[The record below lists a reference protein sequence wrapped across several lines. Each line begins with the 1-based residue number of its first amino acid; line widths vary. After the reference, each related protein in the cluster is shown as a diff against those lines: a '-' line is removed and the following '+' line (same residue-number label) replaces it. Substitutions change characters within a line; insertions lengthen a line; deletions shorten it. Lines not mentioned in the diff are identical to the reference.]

1 VPGELRLGDGRRLL
15 FHHAVVVPPFVGAEV
30 VRTSGLGNPGGFV
43 EVQDTYQTKA
53 FPSINAVGV
62 GTAVSVPW
70 QTANPVGVPKTGF
83 RVSGD
88 AQLHRRLGAWTFSLH
103 RAVPM
108 PSQSSWRRSAAG
120 HTPSRGMSRRPAS
133 ASRHPGGVNGSPQ

>member
-1 VPGELRLGDGRRLL
+1 VAGELRLGDGRRLL
-15 FHHAVVVPPFVGAEV
+15 FHYAVVVPPFVGAEV

-83 RVSGD
+83 RLSGD
-88 AQLHRRLGAWTFSLH
+88 AQLHRRLAAW
-103 RAVPM
+103 
-108 PSQSSWRRSAAG
+108 
-120 HTPSRGMSRRPAS
+120 PSRCIAPSRCRLSRPGGGRRPATRRRV
-133 ASRHPGGVNGSPQ
+133 AYPGALPAPPATAAG